1 MTTALKKV
9 DDKCWDDLH
18 QYYVS
23 TAKFKEAEV
32 LLIGGDHIAL
42 LSQSRFYHEHLA
54 PLHCFCFGSMG
65 DTIANLLWRVEDGE
79 IDNYTPK
86 AVVVSIGQSDT
97 DLSVDE
103 MITGLSNLKNA
114 IRQRQPNAKVFFLQ
128 LLPSGRAPNNR
139 WEFVST
145 VNASMEAGLGKDAKV
160 IEIDLEAIENQG
172 AISAPYMF
180 DFFHLSQEGYDVIFV
195 PVLAAIQDV
204 LCINGN

>member
-1 MTTALKKV
+1 MISAKKR

-42 LSQSRFYHEHLA
+42 LSQSRFYQEHLA

-65 DTIANLLWRVEDGE
+65 DTIANLLWRLEDGE

-86 AVVVSIGQSDT
+86 AIVVSIGQSDT
-97 DLSVDE
+97 DLSPEQMVA
-103 MITGLSNLKNA
+103 GFQA
-114 IRQRQPNAKVFFLQ
+114 IQRIIRVRQPNAKIFFMQ
-128 LLPSGRAPNNR
+128 LLPSGRAPDKR
-139 WEFVST
+139 WEFVSK
-145 VNASMEAGLGKDAKV
+145 VNAIMDSDLTKDSQV
-160 IEIDLEAIENQG
+160 IELDLKAIENQG
-172 AISAPYMF
+172 SISAPYMF
-180 DFFHLSQEGYDVIFV
+180 DFFHLSQEGYDVLFI

-204 LCINGN
+204 LSINGN